1 MSKRAYDTTIDPG
14 CGSIRRDVM
23 SCLGIFL
30 VLLNIVAG
38 ALLPSRQ
45 ADASLSLANRLVL
58 GDRQVI
64 CTAAGMVVI
73 GADGTTLPD
82 DGGTMASEL
91 CVFCLPLVQ
100 GGKAPPTLADLAYPT
115 LTLVPLRFVEAVP
128 VEQLDPARLAFQ
140 PRGPPTIPTHFL

>member
-1 MSKRAYDTTIDPG
+1 MSKQAYDTTTDPG
-14 CGSIRRDVM
+14 CGSIRREVM

-30 VLLNIVAG
+30 VLLNIIAG
-38 ALLPSRQ
+38 ALLVPRDT
-45 ADASLSLANRLVL
+45 DAGLSLANRLLL

-82 DGGTMASEL
+82 DGGAMASEL

-115 LTLVPLRFVEAVP
+115 LDLAPVRFVEAVP
-128 VEQLDPARLAFQ
+128 AAQRDPAGLAFQ